1 MTDCV
6 VNKTG
11 PGYTVLNNSKA
22 ALISSADAFAV
33 WAYLASVPDGA
44 TADPH
49 EIRARYRVRGKPMSA
64 ERYRKAIDELLT
76 LGLVG

>member
-1 MTDCV
+1 MT
-6 VNKTG
+6 KAR
-11 PGYTVLNNSKA
+11 PGHTVLNNSEA
-22 ALISSADAFAV
+22 ASISGADAFAV
-33 WAYLASVPDGA
+33 WAYLASLPDGA
-44 TADPH
+44 TAEPH